1 SMDTEGITGRSTN
14 LLRHWSN
21 SRQKLFSVEAN
32 RIASILENCISQVE
46 IAASLS
52 AVLLS
57 NSMSS
62 AVDEELSKALQ
73 EHQLLG
79 ERLETLE
86 GEKQE
91 SGGEQEAENEEAMK
105 KARAKLEKDIKN
117 SVRDLFR
124 HFRTHPD
131 AIFSLKSVLDVEV
144 RDSECKL
151 ITGLKMFYSH
161 MVEKLLTSPDE
172 ELQLTLYKQVTSSTA
187 NDLDHVVSLEEQVD
201 TAMKQIDSLK
211 NVLTYKPQTK
221 MSKKQA
227 SIQQE
232 IDQLKIQLNNLI
244 LENRQAERVLQ
255 ERNEKVENEIEYL
268 LQHFDDKIEENQAD
282 LELNEIDNEREEEEL
297 RRLEVPFS
305 VLKVEY
311 DQIQEKLRLAEEKRK
326 EEMRVL
332 ELQTKAAIFAQAWWR
347 GYSVRKALQNK
358 GKTKKAKKSKGK
370 KK

>member
-1 SMDTEGITGRSTN
+1 MLANAQSKDVPKSHEGTQ
-14 LLRHWSN
+14 
-21 SRQKLFSVEAN
+21 QKLFSVEAN

-91 SGGEQEAENEEAMK
+91 SGGEQEAENEESMK

-144 RDSECKL
+144 GDSECKL

-172 ELQLTLYKQVTSSTA
+172 ELQLSLYKQVTSSTA

-201 TAMKQIDSLK
+201 TAMKQIDSL
-211 NVLTYKPQTK
+211 VRHQT
-221 MSKKQA
+221 
-227 SIQQE
+227 
-232 IDQLKIQLNNLI
+232 
-244 LENRQAERVLQ
+244 
-255 ERNEKVENEIEYL
+255 
-268 LQHFDDKIEENQAD
+268 
-282 LELNEIDNEREEEEL
+282 
-297 RRLEVPFS
+297 
-305 VLKVEY
+305 
-311 DQIQEKLRLAEEKRK
+311 
-326 EEMRVL
+326 
-332 ELQTKAAIFAQAWWR
+332 
-347 GYSVRKALQNK
+347 GYSATVVCSLSTSQKNLL
-358 GKTKKAKKSKGK
+358 TCS
-370 KK
+370 

>member
-1 SMDTEGITGRSTN
+1 MSAKGETVLANAQSKDVPKSHEGTQ
-14 LLRHWSN
+14 
-21 SRQKLFSVEAN
+21 QKLFSVEAN

-201 TAMKQIDSLK
+201 TAMKQIDSLVRHQTGYSATVVCKIEIK
-211 NVLTYKPQTK
+211 NLQYKPQTK

-255 ERNEKVENEIEYL
+255 EVKL
-268 LQHFDDKIEENQAD
+268 
-282 LELNEIDNEREEEEL
+282 EEL